1 METMRESWT
10 DERLDDMRQEMKAG
24 FARVDGEMKVG
35 FARVDRDIK
44 DLRTEMNQR
53 FDALNRTLLQ
63 IGGGVVAALI
73 ALVATQL

>member
-1 METMRESWT
+1 MRESWT
-10 DERLDDMRQEMKAG
+10 DERLDDMKQDMKA
-24 FARVDGEMKVG
+24 G

>member
-24 FARVDGEMKVG
+24 FARVDGEMKAG
-35 FARVDRDIK
+35 FARVDGDIK
-44 DLRTEMNQR
+44 DLRTEMNQH
-53 FDALNRTLLQ
+53 FDALNRTLLE

>member
-10 DERLDDMRQEMKAG
+10 DARLDDMKQGMDAGFTRVDEEMKAG
-24 FARVDGEMKVG
+24 FKRVDG
-35 FARVDRDIK
+35 DIK
-44 DLRTEMNQR
+44 DLRMEMNQR

-63 IGGGVVAALI
+63 IGGGVIAALI